1 MGDREGPSSSSS
13 QGSDK
18 GERNARSSAQPMPTG
33 SSYYA
38 SEPIQFRVR
47 GSTITGA
54 SPPKFVTLEDIM
66 KAAHGMQN
74 MALAHEI
81 AVDQDFKL
89 EPFEPPDNRLMVDDN
104 GGCRTPITP
113 QNPTHPKLLIPKMPV
128 TPLVFQVTMGDADCL
143 PSSDPSAHLPAYA
156 INKML
161 CYQKLVKET
170 MHKAYFDILRE
181 QLNSDP
187 PEYKQA
193 LVLLEDVKQGLF
205 SILLPRHTRIREM
218 IEEVLDAEFI
228 QQQAENNS
236 LDFHK
241 YASFVIDLMAKLA
254 APARDEMI
262 QNITKLSDTVDVFRA
277 ILETLEILKLDLANT
292 LIAMIRPHV
301 QQESV
306 QYERA
311 KFDEMLKV
319 SEDGLQHT
327 KEWLKRHIDLEG
339 LTLPV
344 TDKVIIRNVTA
355 QTLAKAYLELLEWDS
370 SKSYPEQLRDYKI
383 DQPFAVHHWSLAL
396 DYGKPLLCKEGFT
409 IICCTW
415 QASWAAMD
423 LAGCRG
429 SSSRQ
434 EKEWVALDAPRFAE
448 LGTQVYRLICVA
460 SLMLAS
466 PACGSDQTAAA
477 AHKQALK
484 EKILILIDNTSN
496 DIELKQVLPSLAEEI
511 IQVTEQ
517 LLENLNQSPLTGETK
532 EIIRTQILS
541 LGDPEHRVRE
551 IVRQRVLEFLKTILV
566 CGGGSR
572 QIPVG
577 LSALAR
583 ELTSVSG
590 TLLRYV
596 MHNKA
601 VFTSHYMDIVS
612 EELSRN

>member
-1 MGDREGPSSSSS
+1 MSDREGPSGSGS

-18 GERNARSSAQPMPTG
+18 GERNTRSSAQPMPTG

-89 EPFEPPDNRLMVDDN
+89 EPFEPPDN
-104 GGCRTPITP
+104 
-113 QNPTHPKLLIPKMPV
+113 
-128 TPLVFQVTMGDADCL
+128 
-143 PSSDPSAHLPAYA
+143 S
-156 INKML
+156 
-161 CYQKLVKET
+161 YQKLVKET

-218 IEEVLDAEFI
+218 IEEVLDADFI
-228 QQQAENNS
+228 RQQAENNS

-262 QNITKLSDTVDVFRA
+262 QNITKLTDTVDVFRA

-319 SEDGLQHT
+319 SEDGLQYT

-339 LTLPV
+339 ISLPV
-344 TDKVIIRNVTA
+344 TDKNIIRNVTA

-370 SKSYPEQLRDYKI
+370 SKNYPET
-383 DQPFAVHHWSLAL
+383 V
-396 DYGKPLLCKEGFT
+396 T
-409 IICCTW
+409 
-415 QASWAAMD
+415 
-423 LAGCRG
+423 
-429 SSSRQ
+429 
-434 EKEWVALDAPRFAE
+434 LDAPRFAE

-460 SLMLAS
+460 SIMLAS
-466 PACGSDQTAAA
+466 PACGSDQNAAA

-511 IQVTEQ
+511 ILVTEQ

-601 VFTSHYMDIVS
+601 VFTTHYMDIVA
-612 EELSRN
+612 EELSRS

>member
-1 MGDREGPSSSSS
+1 MGDREGPSGSGS

-18 GERNARSSAQPMPTG
+18 GERNTRSSAQPMPTG

-89 EPFEPPDNRLMVDDN
+89 EPFEPPDN
-104 GGCRTPITP
+104 
-113 QNPTHPKLLIPKMPV
+113 
-128 TPLVFQVTMGDADCL
+128 
-143 PSSDPSAHLPAYA
+143 S
-156 INKML
+156 
-161 CYQKLVKET
+161 YQKLVKET

-262 QNITKLSDTVDVFRA
+262 QNITKLTDTVDVFRA

-339 LTLPV
+339 LSLPV
-344 TDKVIIRNVTA
+344 TDKIIIRNVTA

-370 SKSYPEQLRDYKI
+370 SKSYPE
-383 DQPFAVHHWSLAL
+383 
-396 DYGKPLLCKEGFT
+396 T
-409 IICCTW
+409 
-415 QASWAAMD
+415 
-423 LAGCRG
+423 
-429 SSSRQ
+429 
-434 EKEWVALDAPRFAE
+434 VALDAPRFAE
-448 LGTQVYRLICVA
+448 LGTQVYRLVCTA

-466 PACGSDQTAAA
+466 PLGRAA
-477 AHKQALK
+477 
-484 EKILILIDNTSN
+484 
-496 DIELKQVLPSLAEEI
+496 PRR
-511 IQVTEQ
+511 
-517 LLENLNQSPLTGETK
+517 TGPQGEDTH
-532 EIIRTQILS
+532 
-541 LGDPEHRVRE
+541 PH
-551 IVRQRVLEFLKTILV
+551 
-566 CGGGSR
+566 
-572 QIPVG
+572 
-577 LSALAR
+577 
-583 ELTSVSG
+583 
-590 TLLRYV
+590 
-596 MHNKA
+596 
-601 VFTSHYMDIVS
+601 
-612 EELSRN
+612 

>member
-1 MGDREGPSSSSS
+1 MGDREGASSSGS
-13 QGSDK
+13 QGSGKGDK
-18 GERNARSSAQPMPTG
+18 NTRTPSQPMPAG
-33 SSYYA
+33 ASSYYA

-89 EPFEPPDNRLMVDDN
+89 EPFEPPDN
-104 GGCRTPITP
+104 
-113 QNPTHPKLLIPKMPV
+113 
-128 TPLVFQVTMGDADCL
+128 
-143 PSSDPSAHLPAYA
+143 S
-156 INKML
+156 
-161 CYQKLVKET
+161 YQKLVKET

-205 SILLPRHTRIREM
+205 AILLPRHTRIREM
-218 IEEVLDAEFI
+218 IEEVLDSEFI
-228 QQQAENNS
+228 KQQAENNS

-254 APARDEMI
+254 APARDEII
-262 QNITKLSDTVDVFRA
+262 QNITTLTDTVDVFRA

-327 KEWLKRHIDLEG
+327 REWLKRHIDLEG

-344 TDKVIIRNVTA
+344 TDKNIIRNVTA
-355 QTLAKAYLELLEWDS
+355 QTLAKAYLELLEWDG
-370 SKSYPEQLRDYKI
+370 SKEYPET
-383 DQPFAVHHWSLAL
+383 VS
-396 DYGKPLLCKEGFT
+396 
-409 IICCTW
+409 
-415 QASWAAMD
+415 
-423 LAGCRG
+423 
-429 SSSRQ
+429 
-434 EKEWVALDAPRFAE
+434 LDAPRFAE

-460 SLMLAS
+460 SIMLAS
-466 PACGSDQTAAA
+466 PACGSDPNTAA
-477 AHKQALK
+477 AHKQTLK
-484 EKILILIDNTSN
+484 EKILILIDSAGN
-496 DIELKQVLPSLAEEI
+496 DIELKAVLPSLAEEI
-511 IQVTEQ
+511 ILVTEQ
-517 LLENLNQSPLTGETK
+517 LLENLSQPPLTGETK

-577 LSALAR
+577 LSALTR

-601 VFTSHYMDIVS
+601 VFTSHYMDIVG

>member
-1 MGDREGPSSSSS
+1 MSERETPSSSGS

-18 GERNARSSAQPMPTG
+18 GNNSTRTPSQPMPTG

-89 EPFEPPDNRLMVDDN
+89 EPFEPPDN
-104 GGCRTPITP
+104 
-113 QNPTHPKLLIPKMPV
+113 
-128 TPLVFQVTMGDADCL
+128 
-143 PSSDPSAHLPAYA
+143 S
-156 INKML
+156 
-161 CYQKLVKET
+161 YQKLVKET

-193 LVLLEDVKQGLF
+193 LILLEDVKQGLF

-218 IEEVLDAEFI
+218 IEEVLDGEFI
-228 QQQAENNS
+228 KQQAENNS

-254 APARDEMI
+254 APVRDEMI
-262 QNITKLSDTVDVFRA
+262 QNITKLTDTVDIFRA
-277 ILETLEILKLDLANT
+277 ILEALEVLKLDLANT
-292 LIAMIRPHV
+292 LIAMMRPHV

-306 QYERA
+306 HYERA
-311 KFDEMLKV
+311 KFEELLKV
-319 SEDGLQHT
+319 TEDGLKYT
-327 KEWLKRHIDLEG
+327 REWLQRNIEKEG
-339 LTLPV
+339 LSIPV
-344 TDKVIIRNVTA
+344 TDKIIIRNVTA
-355 QTLAKAYLELLEWDS
+355 QTLAKAYLELLEWTGA
-370 SKSYPEQLRDYKI
+370 KNYPE
-383 DQPFAVHHWSLAL
+383 
-396 DYGKPLLCKEGFT
+396 T
-409 IICCTW
+409 
-415 QASWAAMD
+415 
-423 LAGCRG
+423 
-429 SSSRQ
+429 
-434 EKEWVALDAPRFAE
+434 VALDAPRFAE
-448 LGTQVYRLICVA
+448 LGTQVYRLIITA

-466 PACGSDQTAAA
+466 PSCASDATTAAQ
-477 AHKQALK
+477 HKQTLK
-484 EKILILIDNTSN
+484 EKILIIIDNTTN
-496 DIELKQVLPSLAEEI
+496 DIELKSVLPSVAEEVI
-511 IQVTEQ
+511 LVTEQ
-517 LLENLNQSPLTGETK
+517 LLENLNQPPLVGETK
-532 EIIRTQILS
+532 DLIRTQITS
-541 LGDPEHRVRE
+541 LGDPDHRVRE

-583 ELTSVSG
+583 ELTSISG

-601 VFTSHYMDIVS
+601 VFTSYYMDIVT

>member
-1 MGDREGPSSSSS
+1 MSNHEGPSGSES
-13 QGSDK
+13 QGADK
-18 GERNARSSAQPMPTG
+18 GEKNARTPSQPMPTG
-33 SSYYA
+33 SRNSYYA

-47 GSTITGA
+47 GSTITDA

-89 EPFEPPDNRLMVDDN
+89 EPFEPPDN
-104 GGCRTPITP
+104 
-113 QNPTHPKLLIPKMPV
+113 
-128 TPLVFQVTMGDADCL
+128 
-143 PSSDPSAHLPAYA
+143 S
-156 INKML
+156 
-161 CYQKLVKET
+161 YQKLVKET

-218 IEEVLDAEFI
+218 IEEVLDTEFI

-241 YASFVIDLMAKLA
+241 YAKFVIDLMAKLA

-262 QNITKLSDTVDVFRA
+262 QNITTMTDTVDIFRS
-277 ILETLEILKLDLANT
+277 ILETLEVLKLDLANT

-301 QQESV
+301 QKESV

-327 KEWLKRHIDLEG
+327 QEWLKRHIDKSG
-339 LTLPV
+339 LAIPV
-344 TDKVIIRNVTA
+344 TDQNIIRNVTA
-355 QTLAKAYLELLEWDS
+355 QTLAKAYLELLEWDG
-370 SKSYPEQLRDYKI
+370 SKGYPET
-383 DQPFAVHHWSLAL
+383 VS
-396 DYGKPLLCKEGFT
+396 
-409 IICCTW
+409 
-415 QASWAAMD
+415 
-423 LAGCRG
+423 
-429 SSSRQ
+429 
-434 EKEWVALDAPRFAE
+434 LDAPRFAE
-448 LGTQVYRLICVA
+448 LGTQVYRLVCAA
-460 SLMLAS
+460 SLMLVS
-466 PACGSDQTAAA
+466 PSCAADQTTTAQ
-477 AHKQALK
+477 HKHTLK
-484 EKILILIDNTSN
+484 EKIFIIMDNASN
-496 DIELKQVLPSLAEEI
+496 DVELQAVLPSIAEEVI
-511 IQVTEQ
+511 LVTDQ
-517 LLENLNQSPLTGETK
+517 LLENLSQEPLTSDTK
-532 EIIRTQILS
+532 ELIRTQIIS
-541 LGDPEHRVRE
+541 LKDPEHRVRQ
-551 IVRQRVLEFLKTILV
+551 IVRQRVLEFLKMILV
-566 CGGGSR
+566 CAGGSR

-577 LSALAR
+577 LSAFSR
-583 ELTSVSG
+583 ELTTVSG

-601 VFTSHYMDIVS
+601 VFTSHYLDIIA
-612 EELSRN
+612 EELSKN

>member
-1 MGDREGPSSSSS
+1 MSEREGPSGSGS

-18 GERNARSSAQPMPTG
+18 NDKTRTPSQPMPTG
-33 SSYYA
+33 SNNSYYA

-54 SPPKFVTLEDIM
+54 SPPTFVTLEDIM

-89 EPFEPPDNRLMVDDN
+89 ETFEPPDN
-104 GGCRTPITP
+104 
-113 QNPTHPKLLIPKMPV
+113 
-128 TPLVFQVTMGDADCL
+128 
-143 PSSDPSAHLPAYA
+143 S
-156 INKML
+156 
-161 CYQKLVKET
+161 YQKLVKET

-218 IEEVLDAEFI
+218 IEEVLDGEFI
-228 QQQAENNS
+228 KQQAENNS

-262 QNITKLSDTVDVFRA
+262 QNITKLTDTVDIFRA
-277 ILETLEILKLDLANT
+277 ILETLEVLKLDLANT

-306 QYERA
+306 HYERA
-311 KFDEMLKV
+311 KFDEMLLIT
-319 SEDGLQHT
+319 EDGMKHT
-327 KEWLKRHIDLEG
+327 REWLKRHIEKEG
-339 LTLPV
+339 LSLPV
-344 TDKVIIRNVTA
+344 TDKTIIRNVTA
-355 QTLAKAYLELLEWDS
+355 QTLAKAYLELLEWNGT
-370 SKSYPEQLRDYKI
+370 KHYPE
-383 DQPFAVHHWSLAL
+383 
-396 DYGKPLLCKEGFT
+396 T
-409 IICCTW
+409 
-415 QASWAAMD
+415 
-423 LAGCRG
+423 
-429 SSSRQ
+429 
-434 EKEWVALDAPRFAE
+434 VALDAPRFTE
-448 LGTQVYRLICVA
+448 LGTQVFRLIVTA

-466 PACGSDQTAAA
+466 PSCATDANTAAV
-477 AHKQALK
+477 HKLTLK
-484 EKILILIDNTSN
+484 DKIVIIIDNTSN
-496 DIELKQVLPSLAEEI
+496 DIELKSVLPSVAEEVI
-511 IQVTEQ
+511 LVTEQ
-517 LLENLNQSPLTGETK
+517 LLENLNQPALNNETK
-532 EIIRTQILS
+532 DLIRTQITS

-551 IVRQRVLEFLKTILV
+551 IVRQRVHEFLKTILV

-577 LSALAR
+577 LSALSR
-583 ELTSVSG
+583 ELTSISG

-601 VFTSHYMDIVS
+601 VFTSHYLDLV
-612 EELSRN
+612 EAELSRP